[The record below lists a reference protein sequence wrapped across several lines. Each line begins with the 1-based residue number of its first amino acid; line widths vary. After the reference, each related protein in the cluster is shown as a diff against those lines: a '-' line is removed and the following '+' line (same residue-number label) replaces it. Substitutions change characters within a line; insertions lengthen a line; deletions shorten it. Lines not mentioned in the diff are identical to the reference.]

1 MQEHH
6 DVTSPGADG
15 YRHGHAYH
23 GSHPFFMW
31 NNTAIPRRY
40 LSKVY
45 FAGVKE
51 PEVAERCGF
60 EAFETVESAIEAAE
74 AELGGT
80 PSIALLQRPPWFIP
94 RVSGG

>member
-1 MQEHH
+1 MCRSITTLRRPE
-6 DVTSPGADG
+6 
-15 YRHGHAYH
+15 R
-23 GSHPFFMW
+23 
-31 NNTAIPRRY
+31 TATGTATPTIPRRY
-40 LSKVY
+40 LSKVD
-45 FAGVKE
+45 FAGGKE

-94 RVSGG
+94 RVAGG